1 MAGRIKGITIEIDG
15 NTTKLQSALKG
26 VDKSLKTTQN
36 NLRDVNKLLKLN
48 PGNVTLLKQKQ
59 DLLKKAVS
67 DTKEKLDKE
76 KEALAQLKEAD
87 QTPEVKEQME
97 ALERQ
102 IIEDENALKN
112 AKQELKDFGSVGK
125 QQMQVVSDKFK
136 EAGEKMK
143 TIGDNMTKYVTGPIV
158 AMGTASVAAFNS
170 VDEGYDEM
178 IKKTGATGEQ
188 AEELRGIMNDLATS
202 IPTDFQTAGAAVGE
216 VATRFGVTGEELETL
231 SGQFIKFA
239 DLNNTDVSTS
249 VDNVQKALSAFG
261 MDASAAGGF
270 LDTLNKAGQDT
281 GISVDKLAQGLVTNG
296 AAFQEL
302 GLSIEQSVGFMGQ
315 LETSGANS
323 ETVLN
328 GMRKALK
335 NATEEGIPLNQALSD
350 LQSTILDGTG
360 DMDGLTAA
368 YDLFGKSGDQIYA
381 AVKNGTLD
389 FASLGQAAVEAG
401 GNIDSTFA
409 ETVDPVDEFKMTM
422 NELKITGAEVGSS
435 LLSILAPAIEK
446 IGEFIKNLKEK
457 WDGLSPAT
465 QDAII
470 KGAMIVAAIGPII
483 SILGGVA
490 TAIGAL
496 MSPIGLIVVAIAA
509 AIAAGIAIYKNWDK
523 IKAAAQKLGKAIKEK
538 FNAIKQAIVDAFQK
552 AKEKVLSI
560 WNSIKQFIS
569 NVVNTIKT
577 IITTVFN
584 AILTVIRTVMAAKL
598 AVIKTVLN
606 AAKAVFTT
614 VWNAIKTFVTTV
626 INAIKTVITTVF
638 NAIKTTI
645 TTILNAIKTVI
656 TTVWNAIKTTVSTVL
671 NAIGTTISS
680 IFSAIYNTVTTI
692 WNAIKAAIHAAV
704 NAIKATVTAVFNAVK
719 STVSSVFNSIKS
731 TASSIWNGI
740 KSTISN
746 AINGVKTTV
755 SNVVTTIK
763 EKLSFSGLA
772 SKVQSTFDT
781 IKEKITGPID
791 KAKSKIKDVID
802 GIKGMFP
809 LSIGKIFSN
818 LKLPKIHVS
827 GGVAPYGLLGKG
839 VKPTFSVTWEAFAKG
854 AIFKQP
860 TLFATPYGNKL
871 VGEAGAE
878 AVLPLDTLWMHM
890 DQMGNNIVA
899 GISANEKAI
908 YTTVYRAMIDA
919 CSELGV
925 NVDGREF
932 GRVIRKYGAIA

>member
-26 VDKSLKTTQN
+26 VDKSLRTTQN
-36 NLRDVNKLLKLN
+36 NLRDVNKLLKFN

-76 KEALAQLKEAD
+76 KEALAQLKDAD
-87 QTPEVKEQME
+87 QTPEVKAQME

-125 QQMQVVSDKFK
+125 QQMQAVSDKVK
-136 EAGEKMK
+136 EAGEKIK
-143 TIGDNMTKYVTGPIV
+143 TVGDNMTKYVTGPIV
-158 AMGTASVAAFNS
+158 AVGTASVAAFKS
-170 VDEGYDEM
+170 VDDGYDEM
-178 IKKTGATGEQ
+178 IKKTGATGD
-188 AEELRGIMNDLATS
+188 AANALRDTMNNLATS
-202 IPTDFQTAGAAVGE
+202 IPTDFETAGAAVGE
-216 VATRFGVTGEELETL
+216 VATRFGVTGQELETL

-261 MDASAAGGF
+261 LDAQAAGGF

-281 GISVDKLAQGLVTNG
+281 GISVDKLATGLVTNG

-335 NATEEGIPLNQALSD
+335 NATEQGIPLGEALND
-350 LQSTILDGTG
+350 LQNTIQNGTG
-360 DMDGLTAA
+360 EVDGLTAA

-389 FASLGQAAVEAG
+389 FAALGQAAVDAG

-409 ETVDPVDEFKMTM
+409 ETVDPVDQFKMTM

-435 LLSILAPAIEK
+435 LLSMLAPAIEK

-457 WDGLSPAT
+457 WDSLSPST

-470 KGAMIVAAIGPII
+470 KAAGIVAAIGPVI
-483 SILGGVA
+483 SILGGVT

-496 MSPIGLIVVAIAA
+496 MSPIGLVVVAIAA

-538 FNAIKQAIVDAFQK
+538 FDAIKQAIVTAFQK
-552 AKEKVLSI
+552 AKDKVTSI
-560 WNSIKQFIS
+560 WNSIKNFIS
-569 NVVNTIKT
+569 NVVNGIKNV
-577 IITTVFN
+577 IQTVFN
-584 AILTVIRTVMAAKL
+584 AILTIVTTIMKAKL
-598 AVIKTVLN
+598 AII
-606 AAKAVFTT
+606 KAVLQAAMTVFQT
-614 VWNAIKTFVTTV
+614 VWNAIKTVVTTV
-626 INAIKTVITTVF
+626 VNAIKTVITTVF
-638 NAIKTTI
+638 NAVKSFI
-645 TTILNAIKTVI
+645 TAAMNAIRTVI
-656 TTVWNAIKTTVSTVL
+656 STVWNAIKTTVSTVL
-671 NAIGTTISS
+671 NAISTTISTIFNS
-680 IFSAIYNTVTTI
+680 ILSTITAI
-692 WNAIKAAIHAAV
+692 WNAIKAAITAAV
-704 NAIKATVTAVFNAVK
+704 NAISSTVSAVFNAVK
-719 STVSSVFNSIKS
+719 STVSNVFNSIKS

-740 KSTISN
+740 KSTITN
-746 AINGVKTTV
+746 AINAVKSTVTTV
-755 SNVVTTIK
+755 VSTIK

-772 SKVQSTFDT
+772 DKVRSTFDS
-781 IKEKITGPID
+781 IKEKITSPIEKAKDKVKEIID
-791 KAKSKIKDVID
+791 KV
-802 GIKGMFP
+802 KGFFP
-809 LSIGKIFSN
+809 LSIGNIFSN
-818 LKLPKIHVS
+818 FKLPHIHVS
-827 GGVAPYGLLGKG
+827 GGVAPYGIGGKG
-839 VKPTFSVTWEAFAKG
+839 SLPKFSVDWYAKG

-860 TLFATPYGNKL
+860 TIFATPGGL
-871 VGEAGAE
+871 RGVGEAGAE
-878 AVLPLDTLWMHM
+878 AVLPLDALWMHM
-890 DQMGNNIVA
+890 DQMGNNIIA
-899 GISANEKAI
+899 GINANRQEM
-908 YTTVYRAMIDA
+908 YTVMYRAMLDA
-919 CSELGV
+919 CSELGISI
-925 NVDGREF
+925 NGREF
-932 GRVIRKYGAIA
+932 GRVLRSYGAIS